1 MTRVAG
7 MSARADG
14 AVAATRPSNAAS
26 SRMSTR
32 RADDG
37 TTSVTTKRPS
47 GPYDGSLCQVSL
59 VPVAAATRG
68 RRQAVTDIRRLGGV
82 TAAGLSQRVAAEHR
96 AAHSGLAPL
105 S

>member
-14 AVAATRPSNAAS
+14 AATATRPSNAAS
-26 SRMSTR
+26 IRMSTR

-37 TTSVTTKRPS
+37 TTSVTTRRPP
-47 GPYDGSLCQVSL
+47 GRYNGSSCQVSL

-68 RRQAVTDIRRLGGV
+68 RRQAVTDVRRLGGV
-82 TAAGLSQRVAAEHR
+82 TGSVRSRSVR
-96 AAHSGLAPL
+96 R
-105 S
+105 